1 MDFLFILL
9 YFLIISLVIENA
21 VRLFVMTGIDTKV
34 SRFQVISMLTGTGF
48 TTDESKVIIDHPI
61 RRKIGTFLILFGAF
75 SLAVIISSISN
86 LLANDLRIL
95 ELSIISVL
103 LMVSLII
110 LRSAIVEKKF
120 ESKLEK
126 QMEDHYEIYEHP
138 IKEILY
144 LDENDL
150 VTDVVIKERSPHI
163 GKVIADLITQEQDIL
178 VLYIKRGEIF
188 IRKKAYQEEIKAG
201 DQIFLY
207 GNQQEIEE
215 IFHPELEEKDKGELE

>member
-9 YFLIISLVIENA
+9 YFLIIALVIEIS
-21 VRLFVMTGIDTKV
+21 VRLFVLTGIDTKV

-61 RRKIGTFLILFGAF
+61 RRNIGTFLILFGAF

-86 LLANDLRIL
+86 LLASDLRIL
-95 ELSIISVL
+95 ELSIISAILMIVL
-103 LMVSLII
+103 LV
-110 LRSAIVEKKF
+110 LRTANVKKRF
-120 ESKLEK
+120 ENILEK
-126 QMEDHYEIYEHP
+126 EMENNYALHEHP

-150 VTDVVIKERSPHI
+150 VTDVVIKENSPHI
-163 GKVIADLITQEQDIL
+163 GLKIEDIITFEQDIL
-178 VLYIKRGEIF
+178 VLYLKRGEIN
-188 IRKKAYQEEIKAG
+188 IRKKASQEEIKAG

-215 IFHPELEEKDKGELE
+215 IFHPELDEKEES